1 MPSPKKNKRKPIPE
15 SAIRAGTPRPGNTPS
30 PPTTPPTPG
39 GVSPDTTSES
49 TDGVSSMSV
58 DSDSEDEAKAHAEAV
73 ARGKE
78 AAIAER
84 SGRNVDN
91 AEALLALAEELEK
104 EETNVLSETSHD
116 VSSISSHETKHS
128 PEKEPNSSST
138 EPSSSTDTDDV
149 PHPRFRRQ

>member
-1 MPSPKKNKRKPIPE
+1 
-15 SAIRAGTPRPGNTPS
+15 
-30 PPTTPPTPG
+30 
-39 GVSPDTTSES
+39 
-49 TDGVSSMSV
+49 MSV
-58 DSDSEDEAKAHAEAV
+58 DSDSDDEAKAHAEAV

-149 PHPRFRRQ
+149 PHPRFRRQQSARQVTLETHPVRQDDDEHSLNDTVSSPSQDSAASSSGSTEY